1 MFESEGMPCRHI
13 LFIIKGKGLNE
24 IPGYG
29 IVNRWT
35 KLATS
40 KPVFDCDGNVLEEC
54 SKTEQESKLVSDA

>member
-40 KPVFDCDGNVLEEC
+40 KPFSTVMEMCWRNVL
-54 SKTEQESKLVSDA
+54 KLNMRVS